1 MVYTKE
7 GYEKYK
13 VERKQEIKDANNT
26 AQRENNKKT
35 LERLKTI
42 GKKVISSKKLTG
54 TNKTITKP
62 TYKKTLSTNLMNQF
76 TESAK
81 PRPVGRPQGVMK
93 HVSPFTGKPV
103 PAEVYYSQVREVKRL
118 QAQQADKVQLQKQQQ
133 FAKQGVAPNQVQNVI
148 QQRMQQQFIRQQQM
162 QSQVPQRPKMQ
173 TQQVPNNIPASQL
186 PEGTI
191 VPAGNHI
198 WRYGRGVVGHE
209 AGLFGPVKKIYGTEK
224 SFFN

>member
-1 MVYTKE
+1 MVQTKE
-7 GYEKYK
+7 GYEKFK
-13 VERKQEIKDANNT
+13 AERKQEMKKANNT
-26 AQRENNKKT
+26 AQREHNKKT

-54 TNKTITKP
+54 TNKTVTKP

-118 QAQQADKVQLQKQQQ
+118 QAQQADKVQLQRQQQ
-133 FAKQGVAPNQVQNVI
+133 FAKQGVAPNQIQNVI

-162 QSQVPQRPKMQ
+162 QSQVPQRMQ
-173 TQQVPNNIPASQL
+173 TQQVPNNIPVSQL

-191 VPAGNHI
+191 VPAGNKI
-198 WRYGRGVVGHE
+198 WRFGRGVVGSE
-209 AGLFGPVKKIYGTEK
+209 GGLFGPVKKIYGTER
-224 SFFN
+224 SFWN